1 MRKVSN
7 CVKAIMGLLCMATMF
22 FFSNAAGSVAHATE
36 VKSIPM
42 ITVEGYEVTEGR
54 IVPGNDFTLTLTLKN
69 NSSTSAEDMLINIE
83 NPIGVAPVYGKTSQ
97 VFVKT
102 MEPGATRVLSF
113 DYVSSTSINSENLEF
128 HVTIVGSANNYVVLR
143 IPTGSDTPFSVVST
157 SIPDEVQTGDRNTAS
172 ATFTVLGSENIRD
185 VALILRIN
193 GEDMASSAIGIVSPG
208 TTKTQGVSFDM
219 PYEGDYL
226 LELFLR
232 YQDEM
237 GTDRLIKVGED
248 TVQVSIRT
256 AEVVGSGNNNP
267 EQQNEQFQK
276 RALMIGG
283 ILILVLFFGTII
295 IASRKKKK

>member
-1 MRKVSN
+1 M
-7 CVKAIMGLLCMATMF
+7 
-22 FFSNAAGSVAHATE
+22 
-36 VKSIPM
+36 
-42 ITVEGYEVTEGR
+42 
-54 IVPGNDFTLTLTLKN
+54 
-69 NSSTSAEDMLINIE
+69 
-83 NPIGVAPVYGKTSQ
+83 
-97 VFVKT
+97 
-102 MEPGATRVLSF
+102 
-113 DYVSSTSINSENLEF
+113 
-128 HVTIVGSANNYVVLR
+128 R